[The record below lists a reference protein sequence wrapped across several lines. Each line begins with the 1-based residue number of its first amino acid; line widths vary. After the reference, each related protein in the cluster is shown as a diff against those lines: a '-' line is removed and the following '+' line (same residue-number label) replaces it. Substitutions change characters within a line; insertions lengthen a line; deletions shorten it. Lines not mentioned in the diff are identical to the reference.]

1 MENPEPKN
9 NSLPVLD
16 LTDYFPE
23 FDDPFVEKQYR
34 MMSNVESNQSSL
46 EQIHKILKEMRQ
58 MMTEFYHQPKTATPL
73 TNQAT
78 ETEKMPSLHASTP
91 KRSVPAVFANVEMPD
106 DNETDSSKQGPPQAL
121 PKSIFASVE
130 TLATSSIPTLTKRS
144 TSLET
149 LNVAKS
155 IFRSVDFL
163 ASSACPKSIGLEPL
177 TSGDIQ
183 FNIQQQGKTVDT
195 FAFVEMR
202 GEESVENPCCN
213 DDRSLEVDSSD
224 AATEEKDSKEENDS
238 NDVSMNDS
246 QQEEA
251 NTSFNGSKIIISK
264 PEFWKMTVK
273 SVATCG
279 LKHVEAQGHIL
290 PEYEKNDPVYLNIV
304 EDIRGQRNEHRQK
317 FASALFRAMCTIED
331 VFKKNINGRVYWSGN
346 VGKAKVNPTKVT
358 DITEISFR
366 CFPCTPTEEK

>member
-1 MENPEPKN
+1 
-9 NSLPVLD
+9 
-16 LTDYFPE
+16 
-23 FDDPFVEKQYR
+23 
-34 MMSNVESNQSSL
+34 
-46 EQIHKILKEMRQ
+46 
-58 MMTEFYHQPKTATPL
+58 
-73 TNQAT
+73 
-78 ETEKMPSLHASTP
+78 
-91 KRSVPAVFANVEMPD
+91 
-106 DNETDSSKQGPPQAL
+106 
-121 PKSIFASVE
+121 
-130 TLATSSIPTLTKRS
+130 
-144 TSLET
+144 
-149 LNVAKS
+149 
-155 IFRSVDFL
+155 
-163 ASSACPKSIGLEPL
+163 
-177 TSGDIQ
+177 
-183 FNIQQQGKTVDT
+183 
-195 FAFVEMR
+195 MR

-279 LKHVEAQGHIL
+279 VKHVEAQGHIL

-304 EDIRGQRNEHRQK
+304 EDIRGQRHEHRQK

-331 VFKKNINGRVYWSGN
+331 VFKKNINGRVYCSGN
-346 VGKAKVNPTKVT
+346 VGKAKVNPTKIT

-366 CFPCTPTEEK
+366 CFPCTPAEEKKCQKSDWTKQFGNLTNTFQTTLIWMQFYPFNTKVD

>member
-1 MENPEPKN
+1 MH
-9 NSLPVLD
+9 L
-16 LTDYFPE
+16 
-23 FDDPFVEKQYR
+23 
-34 MMSNVESNQSSL
+34 
-46 EQIHKILKEMRQ
+46 
-58 MMTEFYHQPKTATPL
+58 HQ
-73 TNQAT
+73 
-78 ETEKMPSLHASTP
+78 
-91 KRSVPAVFANVEMPD
+91 KRSVPAVFANVEIPD

-202 GEESVENPCCN
+202 GEESVENPCCD
-213 DDRSLEVDSSD
+213 DDRSLKVDSSD

-238 NDVSMNDS
+238 NDVSMNDMN
-246 QQEEA
+246 EA
-251 NTSFNGSKIIISK
+251 NRKK
-264 PEFWKMTVK
+264 PTLHLM
-273 SVATCG
+273 
-279 LKHVEAQGHIL
+279 
-290 PEYEKNDPVYLNIV
+290 DP
-304 EDIRGQRNEHRQK
+304 K
-317 FASALFRAMCTIED
+317 
-331 VFKKNINGRVYWSGN
+331 
-346 VGKAKVNPTKVT
+346 
-358 DITEISFR
+358 
-366 CFPCTPTEEK
+366 